1 VAITR
6 AKTHLT
12 ISYHKNERI
21 EFLANL
27 NIEEKEILEFDNK
40 IVKAN
45 THRMIDNMDL
55 EHNEI
60 LKDLVAK
67 RKLSISALNNFFD
80 VYAGGPEYF
89 FKTNVLQ
96 FPTASYQ
103 MAADYGNAMHHTI
116 NYAYSYLE
124 KNKKLPTIKIL
135 KDKFTEEGFDL
146 KNPDEKR
153 NYEKGMESIDRYY
166 EILKSE
172 SKKILENDNEYKIES
187 ELSFSKRGIVIGKD
201 IEISGSIDKMIIQ
214 GDKLKIYDFKTG
226 GTLETF
232 DEKSGYKSVK
242 AHKYKYQLAFYKILL
257 ENDKL
262 YKNYKVENF
271 ALHFLDEEKKEL
283 EMLECEVD
291 DMLVERVKSLTIIVT
306 HLMRDLKFKIGI
318 EFMKSDTEN
327 QKVEDIIKFEDYI
340 LETYKDYLNQN

>member
-21 EFLANL
+21 EFLAKL
-27 NIEEKEILEFDNK
+27 NREEKEILEFDNK
-40 IVKAN
+40 IVKVN
-45 THRMIDNMDL
+45 SHRMIDDMDL

-67 RKLSISALNNFFD
+67 RKLSISAINNFFD
-80 VYAGGPEYF
+80 VYSGGPENF
-89 FKTNVLQ
+89 FKTNILQ

-103 MAADYGNAMHHTI
+103 IAADYGNAMHHTI
-116 NYAYSYLE
+116 NYSYNYLE

-135 KDKFTEEGFDL
+135 KDKFAEEGFNL
-146 KNPDEKR
+146 ENADEKR
-153 NYEKGMESIDRYY
+153 NYEKGIESIIRYY

-172 SKKILENDNEYKIES
+172 SKKILENNNEYKIET
-187 ELSFSKRGIVIGKD
+187 EFSFSKRGIVIGKD
-201 IEISGSIDKMIIQ
+201 VEISGSIDKMIVE
-214 GDKLKIYDFKTG
+214 GDRLKIYDFKTG
-226 GTLETF
+226 GTLESF
-232 DEKSGYKSVK
+232 DEKSGYKSIK

-262 YKNYKVENF
+262 YKNYKIENF
-271 ALHFLDEEKKEL
+271 ALHFLDEENKNL
-283 EMLECEVD
+283 EILECEITD
-291 DMLVERVKSLTIIVT
+291 ELVERVKSLAIIVT
-306 HLMRDLKFKIGI
+306 NLMRDLKFKIGI
-318 EFMKSDTEN
+318 EFMKSDIEN

-340 LETYKDYLNQN
+340 LETYKHYLN